1 MSNDFEVNLERA
13 KSMLSDYH
21 FALDHNDDGDPPSV
35 IVTRKDI
42 VTLSFLIREVKKAQ
56 MYAETLGH
64 IHNEDTDLQPPK
76 VAMETLMNAAMR
88 FETKPVGKKR
98 ELFYSDYAS
107 HEKYNGMTFEILSDE
122 QGPNRSYTIRL
133 ENGITTVAWAQEIY
147 ESRS

>member
-21 FALDHNDDGDPPSV
+21 FVLDHNDDGLPSV
-35 IVTRKDI
+35 MVTRKDI

-56 MYAETLGH
+56 MYAETLAH
-64 IHNEDTDLQPPK
+64 IHNEDTHLQPPK

-88 FETKPVGKKR
+88 FGSKPVGKKR

-122 QGPNRSYTIRL
+122 QGPNLSYTIRL
-133 ENGITTVAWAQEIY
+133 ENGITTTAWAQEIY
-147 ESRS
+147 EMGS